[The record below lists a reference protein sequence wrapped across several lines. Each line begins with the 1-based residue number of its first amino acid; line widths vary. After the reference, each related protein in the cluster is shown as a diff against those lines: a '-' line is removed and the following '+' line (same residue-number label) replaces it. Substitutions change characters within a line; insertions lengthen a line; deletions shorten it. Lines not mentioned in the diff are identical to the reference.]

1 MDKVHASNL
10 EHRDALAR
18 VIDPESWE
26 LFGDER
32 VKTQAIRDAIVS
44 DSRDVASRIIL
55 SGLMNKLKWDSKEF
69 QNAKRDIIE
78 RTSRSGR
85 CENREDGMDG
95 YQIHDPRCPD
105 WPTGHGGTTCNT
117 WKNRLND

>member
-1 MDKVHASNL
+1 VSD

-26 LFGDER
+26 LFDDKR
-32 VKTQAIRDAIVS
+32 VKTDSIRDAIVS
-44 DSRDVASRIIL
+44 DSRDVASRIVD
-55 SGLMNKLKWDSKEF
+55 SGLMAKLDWEHREYKE
-69 QNAKRDIIE
+69 ARKDIME

-105 WPTGHGGTTCNT
+105 WPDGHGGTVCET
-117 WKNRLND
+117 WVKPAFRR